1 MLGTRENERRQ
12 HSEQPKARYAART
25 RCSCSVAALA
35 PCFWLSSG
43 SGSVPPLLHS
53 RIHVLGHFVQLL
65 QQNTKLLLQRRA
77 LRLEHFVLLAEIR
90 NFLFGIGDAA
100 AANCSLGQ
108 RADLLT
114 YACCKESAAQ
124 PKREAAAHAPS

>member
-25 RCSCSVAALA
+25 RCSCSCSVAALA
-35 PCFWLSSG
+35 PCFWLS

-65 QQNTKLLLQRRA
+65 QQNTELLLQRRA

-90 NFLFGIGDAA
+90 NFLYGIGDAT
-100 AANCSLGQ
+100 AANCSLLQ